1 MRVTAEQIERANL
14 VNLPD
19 FLRSQGFDLKRVG
32 KEYVLTEHDSLHIKD
47 NAFGER
53 GKWFRFSANE
63 GGNNIQFVQKFLGFD
78 FISAVELLSD
88 EKAIPTKAHY
98 HSNQGHYANDL
109 KVELPKEREIK
120 VVDSQSITRIS
131 GYLHG
136 VRGLSAESLAKLITE
151 GRLSQEEKT
160 GNAVFKILDENGL
173 LVGAEKVGTSESMR
187 FKSFEKGSADGYG
200 FEMTKGN
207 PVNTYFFES
216 AIDTVSFADLNPDLD
231 NYRLVSMSG
240 VKPSVVEMTMQ
251 RYGIQSENI
260 YICTDNDKAGNE
272 FAKRLITQYPAM
284 RRITP
289 QGAKDWNDILRGR
302 IERMKLY
309 GNTYW
314 QEATDN
320 RDKTVAIMREDT
332 FRQLQETLD
341 KSGLNYCAYSGGKNA
356 MVAVNSSEVDR
367 FKSVT
372 GLDDTL
378 CRLQKSSREH
388 IPQDRNIIGNTEFRY
403 IPQKTYISEDRET
416 ILKMAEIANK
426 ANIQFSARIYAN
438 GKATM
443 TVSQADMPQMS
454 AIRDEVKAMRKPMIQ
469 AYRQASQK
477 IIGNK
482 PYREIRNRQFM
493 ISQLTPEKYHKI
505 EPKLFERGA
514 EFSGLIRDGKV
525 MFTTEREEAQRFN
538 AILRQTI
545 AENLILENLQSMG
558 LDDTQIQA
566 LASSVEIASR
576 NGMVN
581 VIENYVSKD
590 YDLAQLNTM
599 DNLLIAYLSQ
609 TDTSR
614 FLDNGIQLDLLLSTK
629 QQFDLAIAQR
639 NELASFEEIYTPEN
653 DDTPEIPENS
663 VKIHFG
669 DKDKDWFTESDLLYD
684 FVQQNPD
691 MSFALANAVISYLDE
706 KQHAEREIES
716 LNAGWYKKTDFAVA
730 TMIDGQEFTHTGRF
744 DIGDGKGQGGGTL
757 IDHIELFAKNSL
769 NDRILYGDENS
780 RESLNYVLNSVVP
793 FLKENAELTAEEMII
808 LNRFKDDNP
817 IRTAA
822 DVEIAEPITFKL
834 YQLKEG
840 EEYHGMRFESLD
852 RNRLHSNQLNEE
864 DYTLMYE
871 GDLSQ
876 YSGNT
881 VEEKLE
887 VLFEEF
893 NINKPANFMGHS
905 MSVSDVVIVNDN
917 AYYCDSVGF
926 REYPEFLR
934 QKEVEPPAIADFRA
948 KTEEDF
954 KFYNFKPVEVENIV
968 KDFVQRVF
976 EENGVD
982 AQIHGAAVTGSRS
995 RGLEKVDSSDVD
1007 VVIEIDSALKED
1019 ALFNII
1025 HGEAL
1030 TLEGYTIDINPIK
1043 ADETGTLETYLPTAE
1058 AYLTEKAQHRKLSDL
1073 DTAKQHIADYLD
1085 REFGGS
1091 AEFSDISRLSLAYAV
1106 DEEHNLPIQVY
1117 ADLEQFKLTFE
1128 YDGMVVRDE
1137 QYNSLAEMNENAL
1150 SVLDY
1155 NDLVSLS
1162 DDEISSVIQAKA
1174 VEQLHSD
1181 KGIKATDFMSAM
1193 GVNVVNMD
1201 KPEIS
1206 KETELPFKVGD
1217 EIEFQGKEWQIE
1229 SMNEE
1234 RGRIMLTR
1242 DTGNIVMPVE
1252 SIETFLS
1259 EVVDYVNRH
1268 AGIEDLE
1275 QVDTA
1280 EIRENIGKTENV
1292 QDILDMVDGVTV
1304 AEKEPE
1310 PKSDLK
1316 TYDVFIYDKESG
1328 TDSPMRCQA
1337 KNTEEAMKM
1346 ADEYIERWN
1355 LVEAEITD
1363 IQLVEPKKELAK
1375 EEPTAEVSE
1384 DTPLFDESVIADA
1397 GLGFVPDKGFEALG
1411 NTNQEYQQLSLF
1423 GEPEPISKPASTQTY
1438 TPIEY
1443 GEPVADVN
1451 RFEELYKEI
1460 MRGSGFEGGK
1470 FRIAEFFE
1478 NNNPANKEFAD
1489 FLRDE
1494 YGTGGH
1500 TADGNIFMVD
1510 HDSKG
1515 MQFTV
1520 RSTDDSISNE
1530 TFEFSWT
1537 EVAKLTADLIKHDKY
1552 LTQDEIDRRNQRE
1565 AKSKKSAD
1573 EPKIEK
1579 AVTTETPQK
1588 SEPEQE
1594 KPQNFAITDDK
1605 LGEGGAKTKFHNNM
1619 EAVRTLKQIERE
1631 DRRATPEE
1639 QEILSKYVGWGGIS
1653 QAFDSDNQ
1661 QWDKEFSQLFDELT
1675 PKEYED
1681 ARKSVL
1687 DSFFTSPAIIDGIY
1701 EALEKFGFKGG
1712 NLLEPAMGVGNF
1724 VGKMP
1729 SEMAE
1734 NTHVYGVEI
1743 DSISGR
1749 IAKQLYPDADIQVTG
1764 FEHTNFQNSSFDV
1777 AVGNVPFGDLNF
1789 PDKQYGTTKL
1799 HDFFF
1804 AQTLDKV
1811 KDGGIVAFV
1820 TSKGTLDK
1828 KDESFRKQLAE
1839 KADLIGAIRLPNN
1852 AFKANAGTEVTSDII
1867 FLQKRSAPPE
1877 EFPDWVHLGKTEDG
1891 LRVNSYFAENPEMV
1905 LGTIVEGNKLYGR
1918 NDDTMCVPIEGAD
1931 LRQQIYEAVQRLDT
1945 QISAVKT
1952 NDVFKFSNGQVTMT
1966 AKELRPF
1973 SFFKDDKGDIFLK
1986 GGEDRLGKFD
1996 VSKVMDTKSKD
2007 YGRMTAFID
2016 LRDTVRELLRIQAE
2030 DKLENEIKAVQN
2042 KLSTQYDDFY
2052 KKYGLLHSRK
2062 NRSVLRDDCSYNLL
2076 LTLEKEI
2083 DKDKLIAKSDIFTKR
2098 TVRPSKPIEHV
2109 DTALE
2114 ALAISMAET
2123 AKVDLAYM
2131 SKLTDMS
2138 QELLISELK
2147 GEIFLVPHTEEYQS
2161 ASEYLSGDIRQK
2173 LDIAESVAET
2183 DGRFA
2188 ENVEALKLAMPEPL
2202 KAGDIDVKIGA
2213 TWIPK
2218 ELYQQFIYE
2227 TFETPRENREDVK
2240 KAFWVKPKNITV
2252 DYSEHTNTWHIE
2264 NKRADSSVLSRRD
2277 FGTKNMSA
2285 YEIMEHLLNLKE
2297 PKVYKPE
2304 TYIDQNGDEKE
2315 RRVVDVK
2322 ATKIVQQKAGKI
2334 KQAFKDWIFKDPE
2347 RAVQLVEQY
2356 NRQFN
2361 SIRPREYDGSALRF
2375 PGMNSAITLKEHQ
2388 KNAIAHALFGGNTLF
2403 AHCVGAG
2410 KTFEMIATAMESK
2423 RLGLC
2428 TKPLFAVPNH
2438 LTEQI
2443 GEDFQKLYPGANIL
2457 VATKNDFK
2465 KENRQQLFAKIATG
2479 DFDAVII
2486 GHSQLGMIPLSKER
2500 QVDILQEQIDD
2511 IMAGIEELKKAEG
2524 SKFQVK
2530 QMERTKKSLEA
2541 KLDKLEKSHDDIL
2554 TFEEMGIDKLII
2566 DESHEFKNVP
2576 TQTKLSN
2583 VAGISS
2589 SASQKAL
2596 DLFMKCRYLDEK
2608 TGSKGVIMATGTP
2621 LSNSVTE
2628 LHTMMRFLEYDFLK
2642 DHELNN
2648 FDNWVTV
2655 FGQQKTE
2662 WELAPAGNK
2671 FKERTRIA
2679 NYTGLPELMSMFKQV
2694 ADVRTA
2700 DTLDLATPEMKYHI
2714 ENIEATEFQK
2724 TLVQEL
2730 SDRADDVQSGNI
2742 DPSVDN
2748 MLRIT
2753 SDGRKLGLDP
2763 RLIDPSFEDH
2773 PDTKLNQCVRNV
2785 TQIYHD
2791 TAEEKLTQIIFCDL
2805 GVPKKNSQSSDK
2817 GEITDEK
2824 SASER
2829 ESLEEECDFCV
2840 YDDIRDKLIQNGINP
2855 EEIAYVHDAKTE
2867 QQKADLFDRVNKG
2880 EVRVLLGSTG
2890 KMGTGTN
2897 CQKKLVALHNLD
2909 IPWRPSDLQQRI
2921 GRIERQGNQNS
2932 KAHVYNYVTKGSFDA
2947 YLYQTLEAKQRFIGQ
2962 IMTSKTPARTCE
2974 DVDQQALNYSEIKA
2988 LCTGDERI
2996 KEKMMLDNEVK
3007 ELNLLKSEHT
3017 NTVFDMQQTVA
3028 TAPEKIE
3035 KAETRLENLKSDR
3048 EVLRQLPIDAET
3060 KLPIFKITIDGTEY
3074 TDRKEAA
3081 QALEDVVLGFVKR
3094 SSDTNKEIGEFQG
3107 FKLSVKAVM
3116 LGGEPDISIT
3126 MKGNAEHRCQ
3136 LTSSFSANLKRMEST
3151 LYKIDQT
3158 INDAQ
3163 NSVNKLK
3170 MDLENAQRIVATPF
3184 PQQAELEQKTERLAT
3199 LTEELNQAAIEA
3211 KKNAPEK
3218 QRTCYFERAKLKKEA
3233 FKDRQKTAKPK
3244 ERSQN
3249 KNEIE

>member
-1 MRVTAEQIERANL
+1 MRVTPEQIERANL

-19 FLRSQGFDLKRVG
+19 FLRSQGFSLKQVG
-32 KEYVLTEHDSLHIKD
+32 REYILQEHDSLHIK
-47 NAFGER
+47 NNEAGEV
-53 GKWFRFSANE
+53 GKWFRFSENK
-63 GGNNIQFVQKFLGFD
+63 GGNNIQFVQKFMGLD
-78 FISAVELLSD
+78 FISAVELLSN
-88 EKAIPTKAHY
+88 EKAIPFHSHSISKA
-98 HSNQGHYANDL
+98 
-109 KVELPKEREIK
+109 EPPKNREIILHEST
-120 VVDSQSITRIS
+120 DLPRTMH
-131 GYLHG
+131 YLHD
-136 VRGLSAESLAKLITE
+136 VRGLSIASLEKLTDE

-160 GNAVFKILDENGL
+160 GNAVFKIFDENGL
-173 LVGAEKVGTSESMR
+173 LVCAEKVGTSVSVR
-187 FKSFEKGSADGYG
+187 FKSFDKGAANGYG
-200 FEMTKGN
+200 FEMVIGEPKS
-207 PVNTYFFES
+207 TYFFES
-216 AIDTVSFADLNPDLD
+216 AIDAISFADLHSEQSD
-231 NYRLVSMSG
+231 YRLVSMAG
-240 VKPSVVEMTMQ
+240 VKPSVVTETMK
-251 RYGIQSENI
+251 RYAISPENI
-260 YICTDNDKAGNE
+260 YLCTDNDKAGNE
-272 FAKRLITQYPAM
+272 FAEKLIARYPAM
-284 RRITP
+284 KRVTP
-289 QGAKDWNDILRGR
+289 NGAKDWNDILQGR
-302 IERMKLY
+302 INKMKRY
-309 GNTYW
+309 GNPYW

-320 RDKTVAIMREDT
+320 RDKTVAVMREDT
-332 FRQLQETLD
+332 FQQIQQALD
-341 KSGLNYCAYSGGKNA
+341 KSGLNYCAYSDGSNT
-356 MVAVNSSEVDR
+356 MIAVNSSEIDH
-367 FKSVT
+367 FKNVT
-372 GLDDTL
+372 GLDESL
-378 CRLQKSSREH
+378 CRLQKSGKEH
-388 IPQDRNIIGNTEFRY
+388 IPQDKNIIGNTDYKY
-403 IPQKTYISEDRET
+403 IPQKSYISEDRET
-416 ILKMAEIANK
+416 ILKMAELANK
-426 ANIQFSARIYAN
+426 ANISFSARIYPS
-438 GKATM
+438 GKAVM
-443 TVSQADMPQMS
+443 TVSQADISQVS
-454 AIRDEVKAMRKPMIQ
+454 AIQDTVKDMRKPMIQ
-469 AYRQASQK
+469 NSRQASQE
-477 IIGNK
+477 IIGNRS
-482 PYREIRNRQFM
+482 YREIRNRQFM
-493 ISQLTPEKYHKI
+493 ISPLTPDKYHKM
-505 EPKLFERGA
+505 EPKLYERGA

-525 MFTTEREEAQRFN
+525 MFTTEKENAPNFQ

-545 AENLILENLQSMG
+545 CENQILENLQNMG
-558 LDDTQIQA
+558 LDNQQIQA
-566 LASSVEIASR
+566 LSSSIGIAAR
-576 NGMVN
+576 NNMAN

-590 YDLAQLNTM
+590 YDITQLGTM
-599 DNLLIAYLSQ
+599 NDLLIGYLDQS
-609 TDTSR
+609 DTSR
-614 FLDNGIQLDLLLSTK
+614 FLDNSRQLDLLLSAK
-629 QQFDLAIAQR
+629 QEFDLQIAQR
-639 NELASFEEIYTPEN
+639 EELISAEEIILPES
-653 DDTPEIPENS
+653 P
-663 VKIHFG
+663 
-669 DKDKDWFTESDLLYD
+669 
-684 FVQQNPD
+684 
-691 MSFALANAVISYLDE
+691 VI
-706 KQHAEREIES
+706 
-716 LNAGWYKKTDFAVA
+716 A
-730 TMIDGQEFTHTGRF
+730 TT
-744 DIGDGKGQGGGTL
+744 
-757 IDHIELFAKNSL
+757 
-769 NDRILYGDENS
+769 
-780 RESLNYVLNSVVP
+780 
-793 FLKENAELTAEEMII
+793 
-808 LNRFKDDNP
+808 
-817 IRTAA
+817 
-822 DVEIAEPITFKL
+822 
-834 YQLKEG
+834 
-840 EEYHGMRFESLD
+840 
-852 RNRLHSNQLNEE
+852 E
-864 DYTLMYE
+864 DYL
-871 GDLSQ
+871 
-876 YSGNT
+876 
-881 VEEKLE
+881 
-887 VLFEEF
+887 
-893 NINKPANFMGHS
+893 
-905 MSVSDVVIVNDN
+905 
-917 AYYCDSVGF
+917 
-926 REYPEFLR
+926 
-934 QKEVEPPAIADFRA
+934 AD
-948 KTEEDF
+948 
-954 KFYNFKPVEVENIV
+954 
-968 KDFVQRVF
+968 
-976 EENGVD
+976 
-982 AQIHGAAVTGSRS
+982 
-995 RGLEKVDSSDVD
+995 
-1007 VVIEIDSALKED
+1007 
-1019 ALFNII
+1019 
-1025 HGEAL
+1025 
-1030 TLEGYTIDINPIK
+1030 
-1043 ADETGTLETYLPTAE
+1043 
-1058 AYLTEKAQHRKLSDL
+1058 KAQSTELSDL
-1073 DTAKQHIADYLD
+1073 DIAKQHIADYYD
-1085 REFGGS
+1085 REFGEL
-1091 AEFSDISRLSLAYAV
+1091 AEFSDLSNISLAYTT

-1117 ADLEQFKLTFE
+1117 ADLEQYRLIFE
-1128 YDGMVVRDE
+1128 YDGNVVRDE
-1137 QYNSLAEMNENAL
+1137 QYNSLSEMNENAL
-1150 SVLDY
+1150 SVLDF

-1162 DDEISSVIQAKA
+1162 DDEIASVIPTKT
-1174 VEQLHSD
+1174 SD
-1181 KGIKATDFMSAM
+1181 
-1193 GVNVVNMD
+1193 
-1201 KPEIS
+1201 
-1206 KETELPFKVGD
+1206 LPFKVGD
-1217 EIEFQGKEWQIE
+1217 DIEFQGKEWHID
-1229 SMNEE
+1229 SINED
-1234 RGRIMLTR
+1234 RGRIMLSR
-1242 DTGNIVMPVE
+1242 DTGNVIMPQE
-1252 SIETFLS
+1252 GLETFLS
-1259 EVVDYVNRH
+1259 EVVESANRH
-1268 AGIEDLE
+1268 AGIENLE
-1275 QVDTA
+1275 QSDTEKVHESIVDTD
-1280 EIRENIGKTENV
+1280 T
-1292 QDILDMVDGVTV
+1292 LDTADKSI
-1304 AEKEPE
+1304 ANEKEPE
-1310 PKSDLK
+1310 QNSGLF
-1316 TYDVFIYDKESG
+1316 TFDVYIYDRESG
-1328 TDSPMRCQA
+1328 TNSPMRCQA
-1337 KNTEEAMKM
+1337 KNTAEAKKI
-1346 ADEYIERWN
+1346 ADEYINRWN
-1355 LVEAEITD
+1355 LVDAEITD
-1363 IQLVEPKKELAK
+1363 VQLVAPEKELVK
-1375 EEPTAEVSE
+1375 DEPITEKSSE
-1384 DTPLFDESVIADA
+1384 TEISDDAPLFDENAIADA
-1397 GLGFVPDKGFEALG
+1397 GLGFVADDKEFKPFG
-1411 NTNQEYQQLSLF
+1411 NGKQEYEQLTLF
-1423 GEPEPISKPASTQTY
+1423 GESEPVNPSASAQAI
-1438 TPIEY
+1438 TPVQY

-1451 RFEELYKEI
+1451 RFEELHKEI

-1470 FRIAEFFE
+1470 FRIAEFFQE
-1478 NNNPANKEFAD
+1478 NNPSNQEFAD
-1489 FLRDE
+1489 FLKNE

-1500 TADGNIFMVD
+1500 TADGNIFSVD

-1515 MQFTV
+1515 IQFTL
-1520 RSTDDSISNE
+1520 RSVDNGISKE
-1530 TFEFSWT
+1530 TFDFSWT

-1552 LTQDEIDRRNQRE
+1552 ITQDDIDRRNQRE
-1565 AKSKKSAD
+1565 SKAEKSDIKLENISAPDEKSEQQIKAD
-1573 EPKIEK
+1573 EK
-1579 AVTTETPQK
+1579 T
-1588 SEPEQE
+1588 
-1594 KPQNFAITDDK
+1594 QNFTITDDN
-1605 LGEGGAKTKFHNNM
+1605 LGEGGAKTKFKNNLL
-1619 EAVRTLKQIERE
+1619 AIQTLKQIESE
-1631 DRRATPEE
+1631 DRTATPEE
-1639 QEILSKYVGWGGIS
+1639 QEILSKYVGWGGLA
-1653 QAFDSDNQ
+1653 QAFDSENE
-1661 QWDKEFSQLFDELT
+1661 QWSKEFAQLSNALS

-1701 EALEKFGFKGG
+1701 EALDKFGFNGG
-1712 NLLEPAMGVGNF
+1712 NLLEPSCGVGNF
-1724 VGKMP
+1724 LGKMP

-1734 NTHVYGVEI
+1734 HTNIYGVEI

-1749 IAKQLYPDADIQVTG
+1749 IAKQLYPDADIQITG
-1764 FEHTNFQNSSFDV
+1764 FESTHFQNGSFDA

-1811 KDGGIVAFV
+1811 KEGGIVAFV

-1828 KDESFRKQLAE
+1828 KDESFRIQLAE

-1867 FLQKRSAPPE
+1867 FLQKRSAPSE
-1877 EFPDWVHLGKTEDG
+1877 ELPDWVHLGKTEDG

-1918 NDDTMCVPIEGAD
+1918 NDDTMCIPIEGAD
-1931 LRQQIYEAVQRLDT
+1931 LRQQIHEAVQKLNA
-1945 QISAVKT
+1945 QISQVKT
-1952 NDVFKFSNGQVTMT
+1952 NAVFQFSDKQVTMT
-1966 AKELRPF
+1966 AAELRPF
-1973 SFFKDDKGDIFLK
+1973 SFFKDDKGDIYLK
-1986 GGEDRLGKFD
+1986 GGESKLGNFD

-2007 YGRMTAFID
+2007 YDRMTAFID
-2016 LRDTVRELLRIQAE
+2016 LRDTVRELLKVQA
-2030 DKLENEIKAVQN
+2030 DDRPENEIKAIQQ
-2042 KLSTQYDDFY
+2042 KLSVQYDDFY

-2076 LTLEKEI
+2076 LTLEKDF

-2123 AKVDLAYM
+2123 AKVDLEYM

-2138 QELLISELK
+2138 QELLIAELK
-2147 GEIFLVPHTEEYQS
+2147 GEIFLVPNTEEYQS

-2173 LDIAESVAET
+2173 LDIATAYAES
-2183 DGRFA
+2183 DSRFA
-2188 ENVEALKLAMPEPL
+2188 ENVTALEKAMPEPL

-2218 ELYQQFIYE
+2218 ELYQQFMYE
-2227 TFETPRENREDVK
+2227 LFQTPRENREDVK
-2240 KAFWVKPKNITV
+2240 KAFWIKPKNITV

-2264 NKRADSSVLSRRD
+2264 NKRADASVISTRDYGSR
-2277 FGTKNMSA
+2277 KMNA
-2285 YEIMEHLLNLKE
+2285 YEIMEQLLNLKE

-2304 TYIDQNGDEKE
+2304 TYIDLNGNEKE
-2315 RRVVDVK
+2315 RRVVDIK

-2334 KQAFKDWIFKDPE
+2334 KQAFKDWIFKDTE
-2347 RAVQLVEQY
+2347 RAIPLVEQY

-2500 QVDILQEQIDD
+2500 QVSILQDQIDD

-2524 SKFQVK
+2524 SRFQVK

-2541 KLDKLEKSHDDIL
+2541 RLDKLEKTHDDIL

-2566 DESHEFKNVP
+2566 DEAHEFKNVP
-2576 TQTKLSN
+2576 TQTKLTN

-2608 TGSKGVIMATGTP
+2608 TGSRGVIMATGTP

-2642 DHELNN
+2642 DHGLSN

-2655 FGQQKTE
+2655 FGEQKTE

-2714 ENIEATEFQK
+2714 ENIEATDFQK

-2773 PDTKLNQCVRNV
+2773 PDTKLNQCVKNV

-2817 GEITDEK
+2817 EEITDEK

-2840 YDDIRDKLIQNGINP
+2840 YDDIRDKLIQNGIKP

-2897 CQKKLVALHNLD
+2897 CQKKLIALHNLD

-2932 KAHVYNYVTKGSFDA
+2932 VAHVFNYVTKGSFDA
-2947 YLYQTLEAKQRFIGQ
+2947 YLYQTLEAKQHFIGQ

-3007 ELNLLKSEHT
+3007 ELNLLKAEHT

-3028 TAPEKIE
+3028 VTPAKIE
-3035 KAETRLENLKSDR
+3035 NAETRLENLKADR
-3048 EVLRQLPIDAET
+3048 ETLRQLPIDEET
-3060 KLPIFKITIDGTEY
+3060 KLPIFKITIAGTEY

-3081 QALEDVVLGFVKR
+3081 QALEDTVLDFVKK
-3094 SSDTNKEIGEFQG
+3094 SSDSEKEIGEFQG

-3116 LGGEPDISIT
+3116 FGNEPDISIT
-3126 MKGNAEHRCQ
+3126 MKGNAEHKCA

-3158 INDAQ
+3158 INDTQ
-3163 NSVNKLK
+3163 NSINKLK
-3170 MDLENAQRIVATPF
+3170 MDLENAMRIVDTSF
-3184 PQQAELEQKTERLAT
+3184 PQQAELEEKTERLTA
-3199 LTEELNQAAIEA
+3199 LTEKLNQAAMEA

-3244 ERSQN
+3244 ERNQD

>member
-1 MRVTAEQIERANL
+1 MRVTPEQIERANL

-19 FLRSQGFDLKRVG
+19 FLRSQGFSLKQVG
-32 KEYVLTEHDSLHIKD
+32 REYILQEHDSLHIK
-47 NAFGER
+47 NNEAGEV
-53 GKWFRFSANE
+53 GKWFRFSENK
-63 GGNNIQFVQKFLGFD
+63 GGSNIQFVQEFMGLD
-78 FISAVELLSD
+78 FISAVELLSN
-88 EKAIPTKAHY
+88 EKAIPFHSHIASKA
-98 HSNQGHYANDL
+98 
-109 KVELPKEREIK
+109 EPPKNREITLHESK
-120 VVDSQSITRIS
+120 DLSKTMH
-131 GYLHG
+131 YLHH
-136 VRGLSAESLAKLITE
+136 VRGLSTASLEKLTAE

-160 GNAVFKILDENGL
+160 GNAVFKIFDENGL
-173 LVGAEKVGTSESMR
+173 LVGAEKVGTSNVR
-187 FKSFEKGSADGYG
+187 FKSFDKGAADGYG
-200 FEMTKGN
+200 FEIVSGK
-207 PVNTYFFES
+207 PANTYFFES
-216 AIDTVSFADLNPDLD
+216 AIDAVSFADLYPEHRD
-231 NYRLVSMSG
+231 YRLVSMAG
-240 VKPSVVEMTMQ
+240 VKPSVVTETMK
-251 RYGIQSENI
+251 RYAISPENI
-260 YICTDNDKAGNE
+260 YLCTDNDKAGNE
-272 FAKRLITQYPAM
+272 FAEKLIVQYPAM
-284 RRITP
+284 KRVTP
-289 QGAKDWNDILRGR
+289 NGAKDWNDILQGR
-302 IERMKLY
+302 MNKMKRY
-309 GNTYW
+309 GNPYW

-320 RDKTVAIMREDT
+320 RDKTVAVMREDT
-332 FRQLQETLD
+332 FQQIQQALD
-341 KSGLNYCAYSGGKNA
+341 KSGLNYCAYSDGSNT
-356 MVAVNSSEVDR
+356 MIAVNSSEIDH
-367 FKSVT
+367 FKNVT
-372 GLDDTL
+372 GLDESL
-378 CRLQKSSREH
+378 CRLQKSGKEH
-388 IPQDRNIIGNTEFRY
+388 IPQDKNIIGNTDYKY
-403 IPQKTYISEDRET
+403 IPQKSYISEDRET
-416 ILKMAEIANK
+416 ILKMAELANK
-426 ANIQFSARIYAN
+426 VNISFSARIYPS
-438 GKATM
+438 GKAVM
-443 TVSQADMPQMS
+443 TVSQADISQVS
-454 AIRDEVKAMRKPMIQ
+454 AIQDAVKDMRKPMIQ
-469 AYRQASQK
+469 NSRQASQE
-477 IIGNK
+477 IIGNR

-493 ISQLTPEKYHKI
+493 ISPLTPDKYHKI
-505 EPKLFERGA
+505 EPKLYERGA

-525 MFTTEREEAQRFN
+525 MFTTEKENAPHFQ

-545 AENLILENLQSMG
+545 CENQILENLQNMG
-558 LDDTQIQA
+558 LDNQQIQA
-566 LASSVEIASR
+566 LSSSIEIAAR
-576 NGMVN
+576 NNMAN

-590 YDLAQLNTM
+590 YDITQLGTM
-599 DNLLIAYLSQ
+599 NDLLIGYLDQS
-609 TDTSR
+609 DTSQ
-614 FLDNGIQLDLLLSTK
+614 FLDNSRQLDLLLSAK
-629 QQFDLAIAQR
+629 QEFDLQIAQR
-639 NELASFEEIYTPEN
+639 EELISAEEIILPES
-653 DDTPEIPENS
+653 P
-663 VKIHFG
+663 
-669 DKDKDWFTESDLLYD
+669 
-684 FVQQNPD
+684 
-691 MSFALANAVISYLDE
+691 VI
-706 KQHAEREIES
+706 
-716 LNAGWYKKTDFAVA
+716 A
-730 TMIDGQEFTHTGRF
+730 TT
-744 DIGDGKGQGGGTL
+744 
-757 IDHIELFAKNSL
+757 
-769 NDRILYGDENS
+769 
-780 RESLNYVLNSVVP
+780 
-793 FLKENAELTAEEMII
+793 
-808 LNRFKDDNP
+808 
-817 IRTAA
+817 
-822 DVEIAEPITFKL
+822 
-834 YQLKEG
+834 
-840 EEYHGMRFESLD
+840 
-852 RNRLHSNQLNEE
+852 E
-864 DYTLMYE
+864 DYL
-871 GDLSQ
+871 
-876 YSGNT
+876 
-881 VEEKLE
+881 
-887 VLFEEF
+887 
-893 NINKPANFMGHS
+893 
-905 MSVSDVVIVNDN
+905 
-917 AYYCDSVGF
+917 
-926 REYPEFLR
+926 
-934 QKEVEPPAIADFRA
+934 AD
-948 KTEEDF
+948 
-954 KFYNFKPVEVENIV
+954 
-968 KDFVQRVF
+968 
-976 EENGVD
+976 
-982 AQIHGAAVTGSRS
+982 
-995 RGLEKVDSSDVD
+995 
-1007 VVIEIDSALKED
+1007 
-1019 ALFNII
+1019 
-1025 HGEAL
+1025 
-1030 TLEGYTIDINPIK
+1030 
-1043 ADETGTLETYLPTAE
+1043 
-1058 AYLTEKAQHRKLSDL
+1058 KAQSTELSDL
-1073 DTAKQHIADYLD
+1073 DIAKQHIADYYD
-1085 REFGGS
+1085 REFGEL
-1091 AEFSDISRLSLAYAV
+1091 AEFSDLSNISLAYTT

-1117 ADLEQFKLTFE
+1117 ADLEQYRLIFE
-1128 YDGMVVRDE
+1128 YDGNVVRDE
-1137 QYNSLAEMNENAL
+1137 QYNSLSEMNENAL
-1150 SVLDY
+1150 SVLDF

-1162 DDEISSVIQAKA
+1162 DDEIASVIPTKT
-1174 VEQLHSD
+1174 SD
-1181 KGIKATDFMSAM
+1181 
-1193 GVNVVNMD
+1193 
-1201 KPEIS
+1201 
-1206 KETELPFKVGD
+1206 LPFKVGD
-1217 EIEFQGKEWQIE
+1217 DIEFQGKEWHID
-1229 SMNEE
+1229 SINED
-1234 RGRIMLTR
+1234 RGRIMLSR
-1242 DTGNIVMPVE
+1242 DTGNVIMPQE
-1252 SIETFLS
+1252 GLETFLS
-1259 EVVDYVNRH
+1259 EVVESANRH
-1268 AGIEDLE
+1268 AGIENLE
-1275 QVDTA
+1275 QSDTEKVHKSIVDTD
-1280 EIRENIGKTENV
+1280 T
-1292 QDILDMVDGVTV
+1292 LDTADKSI
-1304 AEKEPE
+1304 ANEKESE
-1310 PKSDLK
+1310 QKSGLL
-1316 TYDVFIYDKESG
+1316 TFDVYIYRESG
-1328 TDSPMRCQA
+1328 TNSPMRCQA
-1337 KNTEEAMKM
+1337 KNTAEAKKI
-1346 ADEYIERWN
+1346 ADEYINRWN
-1355 LVEAEITD
+1355 LVDAEITD
-1363 IQLVEPKKELAK
+1363 VQLVAPEKELVK
-1375 EEPTAEVSE
+1375 DESITEKSAETEIS
-1384 DTPLFDESVIADA
+1384 DDAPLFSENAIADA
-1397 GLGFVPDKGFEALG
+1397 GLGFVADDKEFKPFG
-1411 NTNQEYQQLSLF
+1411 NEKQEYEQLTLF
-1423 GEPEPISKPASTQTY
+1423 GESEPVNSSVSAKTI
-1438 TPIEY
+1438 TPVQY

-1451 RFEELYKEI
+1451 RFEELHKEI

-1470 FRIAEFFE
+1470 FRIAEFFQE
-1478 NNNPANKEFAD
+1478 NNPSNQEFAD
-1489 FLRDE
+1489 FLKNE

-1500 TADGNIFMVD
+1500 TADGNIFSVD

-1515 MQFTV
+1515 IHFTL
-1520 RSTDDSISNE
+1520 RSVDNGISKE
-1530 TFEFSWT
+1530 TFDFSWT
-1537 EVAKLTADLIKHDKY
+1537 EVAKLTADLIQHDKY
-1552 LTQDEIDRRNQRE
+1552 ITQKDIDRRIQRE
-1565 AKSKKSAD
+1565 SKTEKSDIKLENISAPDEKSESKIKAD
-1573 EPKIEK
+1573 EKM
-1579 AVTTETPQK
+1579 
-1588 SEPEQE
+1588 
-1594 KPQNFAITDDK
+1594 QNFTITDDN
-1605 LGEGGAKTKFHNNM
+1605 LGEGGAKTKFKNNLL
-1619 EAVRTLKQIERE
+1619 AIQTLKQIESENRT
-1631 DRRATPEE
+1631 AAPEE
-1639 QEILSKYVGWGGIS
+1639 QEILSKYVGWGGLA
-1653 QAFDSDNQ
+1653 QAFDSENE
-1661 QWDKEFSQLFDELT
+1661 QWSKEFAQLSNALS

-1701 EALEKFGFKGG
+1701 EALDKFGFNGG
-1712 NLLEPAMGVGNF
+1712 NLLEPSCGVGNF
-1724 VGKMP
+1724 LGKMP

-1734 NTHVYGVEI
+1734 HTNIYGVEI

-1749 IAKQLYPDADIQVTG
+1749 IAKQLYPDADIQITG
-1764 FEHTNFQNSSFDV
+1764 FENTNFQNGSFDV

-1811 KDGGIVAFV
+1811 KEGGIVAFV

-1828 KDESFRKQLAE
+1828 KDESFRMQLAE
-1839 KADLIGAIRLPNN
+1839 KADLIGAVRLPNN
-1852 AFKANAGTEVTSDII
+1852 AFKANAGTEVTSDIL
-1867 FLQKRSAPPE
+1867 FLQKRSASPE
-1877 EFPDWVHLGKTEDG
+1877 ELPDWVHLGKTEDG

-1918 NDDTMCVPIEGAD
+1918 NDDTMCIPIEGAD
-1931 LRQQIYEAVQRLDT
+1931 LRQQIHEAVQKLNA
-1945 QISAVKT
+1945 QISQVKT
-1952 NDVFKFSNGQVTMT
+1952 NAVFQFSDKQVTMT
-1966 AKELRPF
+1966 AAELRPF
-1973 SFFKDDKGDIFLK
+1973 SFFKYDKDDIYLK
-1986 GGEDRLGKFD
+1986 GGESKLGNFD

-2007 YGRMTAFID
+2007 YDRMTAFID
-2016 LRDTVRELLRIQAE
+2016 LRDTVRELLKVQA
-2030 DKLENEIKAVQN
+2030 DDRPENEIKAIQQ
-2042 KLSTQYDDFY
+2042 KLSVQYDDFY

-2076 LTLEKEI
+2076 LTLEKDF

-2123 AKVDLAYM
+2123 AKVDLEYM

-2138 QELLISELK
+2138 QELLIAELK
-2147 GEIFLVPHTEEYQS
+2147 GEIFLVPNTEEYQS

-2173 LDIAESVAET
+2173 LDIATAYAES
-2183 DGRFA
+2183 DSRFA
-2188 ENVEALKLAMPEPL
+2188 ENVTALEKAMPEPL

-2218 ELYQQFIYE
+2218 ELYQQFMYE
-2227 TFETPRENREDVK
+2227 LFQTPRENREDVK

-2264 NKRADSSVLSRRD
+2264 NKRADASVISTRDYGSR
-2277 FGTKNMSA
+2277 KMNA
-2285 YEIMEHLLNLKE
+2285 YEIMEQLLNLKE

-2304 TYIDQNGDEKE
+2304 TYIDLNGNEKE
-2315 RRVVDVK
+2315 RRVVDIK

-2334 KQAFKDWIFKDPE
+2334 KQAFKDWIFKDTE
-2347 RAVQLVEQY
+2347 RAIPLVEQY

-2500 QVDILQEQIDD
+2500 QVSILQDQIND

-2524 SKFQVK
+2524 SRFQVK

-2541 KLDKLEKSHDDIL
+2541 KLDKLEKTHDDIL

-2566 DESHEFKNVP
+2566 DEAHEFKNVP
-2576 TQTKLSN
+2576 TQTKLTN

-2608 TGSKGVIMATGTP
+2608 TGSRGVIMATGTP

-2642 DHELNN
+2642 DHGLSN

-2655 FGQQKTE
+2655 FGEQKTE

-2730 SDRADDVQSGNI
+2730 SDRADDVQSGNV

-2763 RLIDPSFEDH
+2763 RLIDPSFEDS

-2805 GVPKKNSQSSDK
+2805 GVPKKNSQSTDK
-2817 GEITDEK
+2817 GESTDER

-2840 YDDIRDKLIQNGINP
+2840 YDDIRDKLIQNGIKP

-2897 CQKKLVALHNLD
+2897 CQKKLIALHNLD

-2932 KAHVYNYVTKGSFDA
+2932 VAHVFNYVTKGSFDA

-3007 ELNLLKSEHT
+3007 ELNLLKAEHT

-3028 TAPEKIE
+3028 STPAKIE
-3035 KAETRLENLKSDR
+3035 KAEERLENLKADR
-3048 EVLRQLPIDAET
+3048 ETLRQLPIDEET
-3060 KLPIFKITIDGTEY
+3060 KLPVFKITIDGTEY

-3081 QALEDVVLGFVKR
+3081 QALEDAVLDFVKK
-3094 SSDTNKEIGEFQG
+3094 SSDSEKEIGEFQG

-3116 LGGEPDISIT
+3116 FGNEPDISVT
-3126 MKGNAEHRCQ
+3126 MKGNAEHKCA
-3136 LTSSFSANLKRMEST
+3136 LTSSFSANLRRMEST

-3158 INDAQ
+3158 INDTQ
-3163 NSVNKLK
+3163 NSINKLK
-3170 MDLENAQRIVATPF
+3170 MDLENAMRIVNTPF
-3184 PQQAELEQKTERLAT
+3184 PQQAELEEKTERLTA

-3233 FKDRQKTAKPK
+3233 FKDRQKTTKPK
-3244 ERSQN
+3244 ERSQD

>member
-1 MRVTAEQIERANL
+1 MRVSPEQIERANL

-19 FLRSQGFDLKRVG
+19 FLRSQGFSLKQVG
-32 KEYVLTEHDSLHIKD
+32 KEYILQEHDSLHIK
-47 NAFGER
+47 NNEAGEV
-53 GKWFRFSANE
+53 GKWFRFSENR
-63 GGNNIQFVQKFLGFD
+63 GGSNIQFVQEFMGLD
-78 FISAVELLSD
+78 FVSAVELLSN
-88 EKAIPTKAHY
+88 EKAIPFHSHSISKAEPPKNHEITL
-98 HSNQGHYANDL
+98 HESTDL
-109 KVELPKEREIK
+109 SR
-120 VVDSQSITRIS
+120 TMH
-131 GYLHG
+131 YLHH
-136 VRGLSAESLAKLITE
+136 VRGLSIASLEKLTDE

-160 GNAVFKILDENGL
+160 GNAVFKIFDENGL
-173 LVGAEKVGTSESMR
+173 LVCAEKVGTSVSVR
-187 FKSFEKGSADGYG
+187 FKSFDKGAANGYG
-200 FEMTKGN
+200 FEMVIGEPKS
-207 PVNTYFFES
+207 TYFFES
-216 AIDTVSFADLNPDLD
+216 AIDAISFADLHSEQSD
-231 NYRLVSMSG
+231 YRLVSMAG
-240 VKPSVVEMTMQ
+240 VKPSVVTETMK
-251 RYGIQSENI
+251 RYAISPENI
-260 YICTDNDKAGNE
+260 YLCTDNDKAGNE
-272 FAKRLITQYPAM
+272 FAEKLIARYPAM
-284 RRITP
+284 KRVTP
-289 QGAKDWNDILRGR
+289 NGAKDWNDILQGR
-302 IERMKLY
+302 INKMKRY
-309 GNTYW
+309 GNPYW

-320 RDKTVAIMREDT
+320 RDKTVAVMREDT
-332 FRQLQETLD
+332 FQQIQQALD
-341 KSGLNYCAYSGGKNA
+341 KSGLNYCAYSDGSNT
-356 MVAVNSSEVDR
+356 MIAVNSSEIGH
-367 FKSVT
+367 FKNVT
-372 GLDDTL
+372 GLDESL
-378 CRLQKSSREH
+378 CRLQKSGKEH
-388 IPQDRNIIGNTEFRY
+388 IPQDKNIIGNTDYKY
-403 IPQKTYISEDRET
+403 IPQKSYINEDRET
-416 ILKMAEIANK
+416 ILKMAELANK
-426 ANIQFSARIYAN
+426 ANISFSARIYPS
-438 GKATM
+438 GKGVM
-443 TVSQADMPQMS
+443 TVSQADISQIS
-454 AIRDEVKAMRKPMIQ
+454 TIQDAVKAMRKPMIQ
-469 AYRQASQK
+469 NSRQASQE
-477 IIGNK
+477 IIGNR

-493 ISQLTPEKYHKI
+493 ISPLTPDKYHKI
-505 EPKLFERGA
+505 EPKLYERGA

-525 MFTTEREEAQRFN
+525 MFTTEKENAPHFQ

-545 AENLILENLQSMG
+545 CENQILENLQNMG
-558 LDDTQIQA
+558 LDNQQIQA
-566 LASSVEIASR
+566 LSSSIGIAAR
-576 NGMVN
+576 NNMAN

-590 YDLAQLNTM
+590 YDITQLGTM
-599 DNLLIAYLSQ
+599 NDLLIGYLDQS
-609 TDTSR
+609 DTSR
-614 FLDNGIQLDLLLSTK
+614 FLDNSRQLDLLLSAK
-629 QQFDLAIAQR
+629 QEFDLQIAQR
-639 NELASFEEIYTPEN
+639 EELISAEEIILPES
-653 DDTPEIPENS
+653 P
-663 VKIHFG
+663 
-669 DKDKDWFTESDLLYD
+669 
-684 FVQQNPD
+684 
-691 MSFALANAVISYLDE
+691 VI
-706 KQHAEREIES
+706 
-716 LNAGWYKKTDFAVA
+716 A
-730 TMIDGQEFTHTGRF
+730 TT
-744 DIGDGKGQGGGTL
+744 
-757 IDHIELFAKNSL
+757 
-769 NDRILYGDENS
+769 
-780 RESLNYVLNSVVP
+780 
-793 FLKENAELTAEEMII
+793 
-808 LNRFKDDNP
+808 
-817 IRTAA
+817 
-822 DVEIAEPITFKL
+822 
-834 YQLKEG
+834 
-840 EEYHGMRFESLD
+840 
-852 RNRLHSNQLNEE
+852 E
-864 DYTLMYE
+864 DYL
-871 GDLSQ
+871 
-876 YSGNT
+876 
-881 VEEKLE
+881 
-887 VLFEEF
+887 
-893 NINKPANFMGHS
+893 
-905 MSVSDVVIVNDN
+905 
-917 AYYCDSVGF
+917 
-926 REYPEFLR
+926 
-934 QKEVEPPAIADFRA
+934 AD
-948 KTEEDF
+948 
-954 KFYNFKPVEVENIV
+954 
-968 KDFVQRVF
+968 
-976 EENGVD
+976 
-982 AQIHGAAVTGSRS
+982 
-995 RGLEKVDSSDVD
+995 
-1007 VVIEIDSALKED
+1007 
-1019 ALFNII
+1019 
-1025 HGEAL
+1025 
-1030 TLEGYTIDINPIK
+1030 
-1043 ADETGTLETYLPTAE
+1043 
-1058 AYLTEKAQHRKLSDL
+1058 KAQSTELSDL
-1073 DTAKQHIADYLD
+1073 DIAKQHIADYYD
-1085 REFGGS
+1085 REFGEL
-1091 AEFSDISRLSLAYAV
+1091 AEFSDLSNISLAYTT

-1117 ADLEQFKLTFE
+1117 ADLEQYRLIFE
-1128 YDGMVVRDE
+1128 YDGNVVRDE
-1137 QYNSLAEMNENAL
+1137 QYNSLSEMNENAL
-1150 SVLDY
+1150 SVLDF

-1162 DDEISSVIQAKA
+1162 DDEIASVIPTKT
-1174 VEQLHSD
+1174 SD
-1181 KGIKATDFMSAM
+1181 
-1193 GVNVVNMD
+1193 
-1201 KPEIS
+1201 
-1206 KETELPFKVGD
+1206 LPFKVGD
-1217 EIEFQGKEWQIE
+1217 DIEFQGKEWHID
-1229 SMNEE
+1229 SINED
-1234 RGRIMLTR
+1234 RGRIMLSR
-1242 DTGNIVMPVE
+1242 DTGNVIMPQE
-1252 SIETFLS
+1252 GLETFLS
-1259 EVVDYVNRH
+1259 EVVESANRH
-1268 AGIEDLE
+1268 AGIENLE
-1275 QVDTA
+1275 QSDTEKVHKSIVDTD
-1280 EIRENIGKTENV
+1280 T
-1292 QDILDMVDGVTV
+1292 LDTADKSI
-1304 AEKEPE
+1304 ANEKESE
-1310 PKSDLK
+1310 QKSGLL
-1316 TYDVFIYDKESG
+1316 TFDVYIYDRESG
-1328 TDSPMRCQA
+1328 TNSPMRCQA
-1337 KNTEEAMKM
+1337 KNTAEAKKI
-1346 ADEYIERWN
+1346 ADEYINRWN
-1355 LVEAEITD
+1355 LVDAEITD
-1363 IQLVEPKKELAK
+1363 VQLVAPEKELVK
-1375 EEPTAEVSE
+1375 DESITEKSAETEIS
-1384 DTPLFDESVIADA
+1384 DDAPLFSENAIADA
-1397 GLGFVPDKGFEALG
+1397 GLGFVADDKEFKPFG
-1411 NTNQEYQQLSLF
+1411 NEKQEYEQLTLF
-1423 GEPEPISKPASTQTY
+1423 GESEPVNSSVSAKTI
-1438 TPIEY
+1438 TPVQY

-1451 RFEELYKEI
+1451 RFEELHKEI

-1470 FRIAEFFE
+1470 FRIAEFFQE
-1478 NNNPANKEFAD
+1478 NNPSNQEFAD
-1489 FLRDE
+1489 FLKNE

-1500 TADGNIFMVD
+1500 TADGNIFSVD

-1515 MQFTV
+1515 IQFTL
-1520 RSTDDSISNE
+1520 RSVDNGISKE
-1530 TFEFSWT
+1530 TFDFSWT
-1537 EVAKLTADLIKHDKY
+1537 EVAKLTADLIQHDKY
-1552 LTQDEIDRRNQRE
+1552 ITQDDIDRRIQRE
-1565 AKSKKSAD
+1565 SKTEKSDIKLENISAPDEKSESKIKAD
-1573 EPKIEK
+1573 EK
-1579 AVTTETPQK
+1579 T
-1588 SEPEQE
+1588 
-1594 KPQNFAITDDK
+1594 QNFTITDDN
-1605 LGEGGAKTKFHNNM
+1605 LGEGGAKTKFKNNLL
-1619 EAVRTLKQIERE
+1619 AIQTLKQIESENRT
-1631 DRRATPEE
+1631 ATPEE
-1639 QEILSKYVGWGGIS
+1639 QEFLSKYVGWGGLA
-1653 QAFDSDNQ
+1653 QAFDSENE
-1661 QWDKEFSQLFDELT
+1661 QWSEEFAQLSDALT

-1701 EALEKFGFKGG
+1701 EALDKFGFNGG
-1712 NLLEPAMGVGNF
+1712 NLLEPSCGVGNF
-1724 VGKMP
+1724 LGKIP

-1734 NTHVYGVEI
+1734 HTNIYGVEI
-1743 DSISGR
+1743 DSNSGR
-1749 IAKQLYPDADIQVTG
+1749 IAKQLYPDADIQITG
-1764 FEHTNFQNSSFDV
+1764 FESTHFQNGSFDA

-1811 KDGGIVAFV
+1811 KEGGIVAFV

-1828 KDESFRKQLAE
+1828 KDESFRIQLAE

-1877 EFPDWVHLGKTEDG
+1877 ELPDWVHLGKTEDG

-1918 NDDTMCVPIEGAD
+1918 NDDTMCIPIEGAD
-1931 LRQQIYEAVQRLDT
+1931 LRQQIHEAVQKLNAR
-1945 QISAVKT
+1945 ISQVKT
-1952 NDVFKFSNGQVTMT
+1952 NAVFQFSDKQVTMT
-1966 AKELRPF
+1966 AAELRPF
-1973 SFFKDDKGDIFLK
+1973 SFFKDDKGDIYLK
-1986 GGEDRLGKFD
+1986 GGESKLGNFD

-2007 YGRMTAFID
+2007 YDRMTAFID
-2016 LRDTVRELLRIQAE
+2016 LRDTVRELLKVQA
-2030 DKLENEIKAVQN
+2030 DDRPENEIKAVQQ
-2042 KLSTQYDDFY
+2042 KLSVQYDDFY

-2076 LTLEKEI
+2076 LTLEKDI

-2114 ALAISMAET
+2114 ALTISMAET
-2123 AKVDLAYM
+2123 AKVDLTYM

-2138 QELLISELK
+2138 EEMLISELK
-2147 GEIFLVPHTEEYQS
+2147 SEIFLDPDTNTYQS

-2173 LDIAESVAET
+2173 LDIAAAYAES
-2183 DGRFA
+2183 DSRFA
-2188 ENVEALKLAMPEPL
+2188 ENVTTLEKAMPEPL

-2218 ELYQQFIYE
+2218 ELYQQFMYE
-2227 TFETPRENREDVK
+2227 LFQTPRENREDVK

-2285 YEIMEHLLNLKE
+2285 YEIMEQLLNLKE
-2297 PKVYKPE
+2297 PKVYKSE
-2304 TYIDQNGDEKE
+2304 TYLDLNGNEKE
-2315 RRVVDVK
+2315 RRVVDIK
-2322 ATKIVQQKAGKI
+2322 ATKIVQQKAAKI
-2334 KQAFKDWIFKDPE
+2334 KQAFKDWIFRDPE
-2347 RAVQLVEQY
+2347 RAIPLVEQY

-2410 KTFEMIATAMESK
+2410 KTFEMIAAAMESK

-2500 QVDILQEQIDD
+2500 QVSILQDQIND

-2524 SKFQVK
+2524 SRFQVK

-2541 KLDKLEKSHDDIL
+2541 KLDKLEKTHDDIL

-2566 DESHEFKNVP
+2566 DEAHEFKNVP
-2576 TQTKLSN
+2576 TQTKLTN

-2608 TGSKGVIMATGTP
+2608 TGSRGVIMATGTP

-2642 DHELNN
+2642 DHGLSN

-2655 FGQQKTE
+2655 FGEQKTE

-2773 PDTKLNQCVRNV
+2773 PDTKLNQCVKNV

-2840 YDDIRDKLIQNGINP
+2840 YDDIRDKLIQNGIKP

-2897 CQKKLVALHNLD
+2897 CQKKLIALHNLD

-2932 KAHVYNYVTKGSFDA
+2932 VAHVFNYVTKGSFDA

-3007 ELNLLKSEHT
+3007 ELNLLKAEHT

-3028 TAPEKIE
+3028 VTPAKIE
-3035 KAETRLENLKSDR
+3035 NAETRLENLKADR
-3048 EVLRQLPIDAET
+3048 ETLRQLPIDEET
-3060 KLPIFKITIDGTEY
+3060 KLPIFKITIAGTEY

-3081 QALEDVVLGFVKR
+3081 QALEDTVLDFVKK
-3094 SSDTNKEIGEFQG
+3094 SSDSEKEIGEFQG

-3116 LGGEPDISIT
+3116 FGNEPDISIT
-3126 MKGNAEHRCQ
+3126 MKGNAEHKCA

-3158 INDAQ
+3158 INDTQ
-3163 NSVNKLK
+3163 NSINKLK
-3170 MDLENAQRIVATPF
+3170 MDLENAMRIVDTSF
-3184 PQQAELEQKTERLAT
+3184 PQQAELEEKTERLTA
-3199 LTEELNQAAIEA
+3199 LTEKLNQAAMEA

-3244 ERSQN
+3244 ERNQD

>member
-1 MRVTAEQIERANL
+1 MRVSPEQIERANL

-19 FLRSQGFDLKRVG
+19 FLRSQGFSLKQVG
-32 KEYVLTEHDSLHIKD
+32 KEYILQEHDSLHIK
-47 NAFGER
+47 NNEAGEV
-53 GKWFRFSANE
+53 GKWFRFSENR
-63 GGNNIQFVQKFLGFD
+63 GGSNIQFVQEFMGLD
-78 FISAVELLSD
+78 FVSAVELLSN
-88 EKAIPTKAHY
+88 EKAIPFHSHSISKAEPPKNHEITL
-98 HSNQGHYANDL
+98 HESTDL
-109 KVELPKEREIK
+109 SR
-120 VVDSQSITRIS
+120 TMH
-131 GYLHG
+131 YLHH
-136 VRGLSAESLAKLITE
+136 VRGLSIASLEKLTDE

-160 GNAVFKILDENGL
+160 GNAVFKIFDENGL
-173 LVGAEKVGTSESMR
+173 LVCAEKVGTSVSVR
-187 FKSFEKGSADGYG
+187 FKSFDKGAANGYG
-200 FEMTKGN
+200 FEMVIGEPKS
-207 PVNTYFFES
+207 TYFFES
-216 AIDTVSFADLNPDLD
+216 AIDAISFADLHSEQSD
-231 NYRLVSMSG
+231 YRLVSMAG
-240 VKPSVVEMTMQ
+240 VKPSVVTETMK
-251 RYGIQSENI
+251 RYAISPENI
-260 YICTDNDKAGNE
+260 YLCTDNDKAGNE
-272 FAKRLITQYPAM
+272 FAEKLIARYPAM
-284 RRITP
+284 KRVTP
-289 QGAKDWNDILRGR
+289 NGAKDWNDILQGR
-302 IERMKLY
+302 INKMKRY
-309 GNTYW
+309 GNPYW

-320 RDKTVAIMREDT
+320 RDKTVAVMREDT
-332 FRQLQETLD
+332 FQQIQQALD
-341 KSGLNYCAYSGGKNA
+341 KSGLNYCAYSDGSNT
-356 MVAVNSSEVDR
+356 MIAVNSSEIGH
-367 FKSVT
+367 FKNVT
-372 GLDDTL
+372 GLDESL
-378 CRLQKSSREH
+378 CRLQKSGKEH
-388 IPQDRNIIGNTEFRY
+388 IPQDKNIIGNTDYKY
-403 IPQKTYISEDRET
+403 IPQKSYINEDRET
-416 ILKMAEIANK
+416 ILKMAELANK
-426 ANIQFSARIYAN
+426 ANISFSARIYPS
-438 GKATM
+438 GKGVM
-443 TVSQADMPQMS
+443 TVSQADISQIS
-454 AIRDEVKAMRKPMIQ
+454 TIQDAVKAMRKPMIQ
-469 AYRQASQK
+469 NSRQASQE
-477 IIGNK
+477 IIGNR

-493 ISQLTPEKYHKI
+493 ISPLTPDKYHKI
-505 EPKLFERGA
+505 EPKLYERGA

-525 MFTTEREEAQRFN
+525 MFTTEKENAPHFQ

-545 AENLILENLQSMG
+545 CENQILENLQNMG
-558 LDDTQIQA
+558 LDNQQIQA
-566 LASSVEIASR
+566 LSSSIGIAAR
-576 NGMVN
+576 NNMAN

-590 YDLAQLNTM
+590 YDITQLGTM
-599 DNLLIAYLSQ
+599 NDLLIGYLDQS
-609 TDTSR
+609 DTSR
-614 FLDNGIQLDLLLSTK
+614 FLDNSRQLDLLLSAK
-629 QQFDLAIAQR
+629 QEFDLQIAQR
-639 NELASFEEIYTPEN
+639 EELISAEEIILPES
-653 DDTPEIPENS
+653 P
-663 VKIHFG
+663 
-669 DKDKDWFTESDLLYD
+669 
-684 FVQQNPD
+684 
-691 MSFALANAVISYLDE
+691 VI
-706 KQHAEREIES
+706 
-716 LNAGWYKKTDFAVA
+716 A
-730 TMIDGQEFTHTGRF
+730 TT
-744 DIGDGKGQGGGTL
+744 
-757 IDHIELFAKNSL
+757 
-769 NDRILYGDENS
+769 
-780 RESLNYVLNSVVP
+780 
-793 FLKENAELTAEEMII
+793 
-808 LNRFKDDNP
+808 
-817 IRTAA
+817 
-822 DVEIAEPITFKL
+822 
-834 YQLKEG
+834 
-840 EEYHGMRFESLD
+840 
-852 RNRLHSNQLNEE
+852 E
-864 DYTLMYE
+864 DYL
-871 GDLSQ
+871 
-876 YSGNT
+876 
-881 VEEKLE
+881 
-887 VLFEEF
+887 
-893 NINKPANFMGHS
+893 
-905 MSVSDVVIVNDN
+905 
-917 AYYCDSVGF
+917 
-926 REYPEFLR
+926 
-934 QKEVEPPAIADFRA
+934 AD
-948 KTEEDF
+948 
-954 KFYNFKPVEVENIV
+954 
-968 KDFVQRVF
+968 
-976 EENGVD
+976 
-982 AQIHGAAVTGSRS
+982 
-995 RGLEKVDSSDVD
+995 
-1007 VVIEIDSALKED
+1007 
-1019 ALFNII
+1019 
-1025 HGEAL
+1025 
-1030 TLEGYTIDINPIK
+1030 
-1043 ADETGTLETYLPTAE
+1043 
-1058 AYLTEKAQHRKLSDL
+1058 KAQSTELSDL
-1073 DTAKQHIADYLD
+1073 DIAKQHIADYYD
-1085 REFGGS
+1085 REFGEL
-1091 AEFSDISRLSLAYAV
+1091 AEFSDLSNISLAYTT

-1117 ADLEQFKLTFE
+1117 ADLEQYRLIFE
-1128 YDGMVVRDE
+1128 YDGNVVRDE
-1137 QYNSLAEMNENAL
+1137 QYNSLSEMNENAL
-1150 SVLDY
+1150 SVLDF

-1162 DDEISSVIQAKA
+1162 DDEIASVIPTKT
-1174 VEQLHSD
+1174 SD
-1181 KGIKATDFMSAM
+1181 
-1193 GVNVVNMD
+1193 
-1201 KPEIS
+1201 
-1206 KETELPFKVGD
+1206 LPFKVGD
-1217 EIEFQGKEWQIE
+1217 DIEFQGKEWHID
-1229 SMNEE
+1229 SINED
-1234 RGRIMLTR
+1234 RGRIMLSR
-1242 DTGNIVMPVE
+1242 DTGNVIMPQE
-1252 SIETFLS
+1252 GLETFLS
-1259 EVVDYVNRH
+1259 EVVESANRH
-1268 AGIEDLE
+1268 AGIENLE
-1275 QVDTA
+1275 QSDTEKVHKSIVDTD
-1280 EIRENIGKTENV
+1280 T
-1292 QDILDMVDGVTV
+1292 LDTADKSI
-1304 AEKEPE
+1304 ANEKESE
-1310 PKSDLK
+1310 QKSGLL
-1316 TYDVFIYDKESG
+1316 TFDVYIYDRESG
-1328 TDSPMRCQA
+1328 TNSPMRCQA
-1337 KNTEEAMKM
+1337 KNTAEAKKI
-1346 ADEYIERWN
+1346 ADEYINRWN
-1355 LVEAEITD
+1355 LVDAEITD
-1363 IQLVEPKKELAK
+1363 VQLVAPEKELVK
-1375 EEPTAEVSE
+1375 DESITEKSAETEIS
-1384 DTPLFDESVIADA
+1384 DDAPLFSENAIADA
-1397 GLGFVPDKGFEALG
+1397 GLGFVADDKEFKPFG
-1411 NTNQEYQQLSLF
+1411 NEKQEYEQLTLF
-1423 GEPEPISKPASTQTY
+1423 GESEPVNSSVSAKTI
-1438 TPIEY
+1438 TPVQY

-1451 RFEELYKEI
+1451 RFEELHKEI

-1470 FRIAEFFE
+1470 FRIAEFFQE
-1478 NNNPANKEFAD
+1478 NNPSNQEFAD
-1489 FLRDE
+1489 FLKNE

-1500 TADGNIFMVD
+1500 TADGNIFSVD

-1515 MQFTV
+1515 IQFTL
-1520 RSTDDSISNE
+1520 RSVDNGISKE
-1530 TFEFSWT
+1530 TFDFSWT
-1537 EVAKLTADLIKHDKY
+1537 EVAKLTADLIQHDKY
-1552 LTQDEIDRRNQRE
+1552 ITQDDIDRRIQRE
-1565 AKSKKSAD
+1565 SKTEKSDIKLENISAPDEKSESKIKAD
-1573 EPKIEK
+1573 EK
-1579 AVTTETPQK
+1579 T
-1588 SEPEQE
+1588 
-1594 KPQNFAITDDK
+1594 QNFTITDDN
-1605 LGEGGAKTKFHNNM
+1605 LGEGGAKTKFKNNLL
-1619 EAVRTLKQIERE
+1619 AIQTLKQIESENRT
-1631 DRRATPEE
+1631 ATPEE
-1639 QEILSKYVGWGGIS
+1639 QEFLSKYVGWGGLA
-1653 QAFDSDNQ
+1653 QAFDSENE
-1661 QWDKEFSQLFDELT
+1661 QWSEEFAQLSDALT

-1701 EALEKFGFKGG
+1701 EALDKFGFNGG
-1712 NLLEPAMGVGNF
+1712 NLLEPSCGVGNF
-1724 VGKMP
+1724 LGKIP

-1734 NTHVYGVEI
+1734 HTNIYGVEI
-1743 DSISGR
+1743 DSNSGR
-1749 IAKQLYPDADIQVTG
+1749 IAKQLYPDADIQITG
-1764 FEHTNFQNSSFDV
+1764 FESTHFQNGSFDA

-1811 KDGGIVAFV
+1811 KEGGIVAFV

-1828 KDESFRKQLAE
+1828 KDESFRIQLAE

-1877 EFPDWVHLGKTEDG
+1877 ELPDWVHLGKTEDG

-1918 NDDTMCVPIEGAD
+1918 NDDTMCIPIEGAD
-1931 LRQQIYEAVQRLDT
+1931 LRQQIHEAVQKLNAR
-1945 QISAVKT
+1945 ISQVKT
-1952 NDVFKFSNGQVTMT
+1952 NAVFQFSDKQVTMT
-1966 AKELRPF
+1966 AAELRPF
-1973 SFFKDDKGDIFLK
+1973 SFFKDDKGDIYLK
-1986 GGEDRLGKFD
+1986 GGESKLGNFD

-2007 YGRMTAFID
+2007 YDRMTAFID
-2016 LRDTVRELLRIQAE
+2016 LRDTVRELLKVQA
-2030 DKLENEIKAVQN
+2030 DDRPENEIKAVQQ
-2042 KLSTQYDDFY
+2042 KLSVQYDDFY

-2076 LTLEKEI
+2076 LTLEKDI

-2114 ALAISMAET
+2114 ALTISMAET
-2123 AKVDLAYM
+2123 AKVDLTYM

-2138 QELLISELK
+2138 EEMLISELK
-2147 GEIFLVPHTEEYQS
+2147 SEIFLDPDTNTYQS

-2173 LDIAESVAET
+2173 LDIAAAYAES
-2183 DGRFA
+2183 DSRFA
-2188 ENVEALKLAMPEPL
+2188 ENVTTLEKAMPEPL

-2218 ELYQQFIYE
+2218 ELYQQFMYE
-2227 TFETPRENREDVK
+2227 LFQTPRENREDVK

-2285 YEIMEHLLNLKE
+2285 YEIMEQLLNLKE
-2297 PKVYKPE
+2297 PKVYKSE
-2304 TYIDQNGDEKE
+2304 TYLDLNGNEKE
-2315 RRVVDVK
+2315 RRVVDIK
-2322 ATKIVQQKAGKI
+2322 ATKIVQQKAAKI
-2334 KQAFKDWIFKDPE
+2334 KQAFKDWIFRDPE
-2347 RAVQLVEQY
+2347 RAIPLVEQY

-2410 KTFEMIATAMESK
+2410 KTFEMIAAAMESK

-2500 QVDILQEQIDD
+2500 QVSILQDQIND

-2524 SKFQVK
+2524 SRFQVK

-2541 KLDKLEKSHDDIL
+2541 KLDKLEKTHDDIL

-2566 DESHEFKNVP
+2566 DEAHEFKNVP
-2576 TQTKLSN
+2576 TQTKLTN

-2608 TGSKGVIMATGTP
+2608 TGSRGVIMATGTP

-2642 DHELNN
+2642 DHGLSN

-2655 FGQQKTE
+2655 FGEQKTE

-2773 PDTKLNQCVRNV
+2773 PDTKLNQCVKNV

-2840 YDDIRDKLIQNGINP
+2840 YDDIRDKLIQNGIKP

-2897 CQKKLVALHNLD
+2897 CQKKLIALHNLD

-2932 KAHVYNYVTKGSFDA
+2932 VAHVFNYVTKGSFDA

-3007 ELNLLKSEHT
+3007 ELNLLKAEHT

-3028 TAPEKIE
+3028 VTPAKIE
-3035 KAETRLENLKSDR
+3035 NAETRLENLKADR
-3048 EVLRQLPIDAET
+3048 ETLRQLPIDEET
-3060 KLPIFKITIDGTEY
+3060 KLPIFKITIASTEY

-3081 QALEDVVLGFVKR
+3081 QALEDTVLDFVKK
-3094 SSDTNKEIGEFQG
+3094 SSDSEKEIGEFQG

-3116 LGGEPDISIT
+3116 FGNEPDISIT
-3126 MKGNAEHRCQ
+3126 MKGNAEHKCA

-3158 INDAQ
+3158 INDTQ
-3163 NSVNKLK
+3163 NSINKLK
-3170 MDLENAQRIVATPF
+3170 MDLENAMRIVDTSF
-3184 PQQAELEQKTERLAT
+3184 PQQAELEEKTERLTA
-3199 LTEELNQAAIEA
+3199 LTEKLNQAAMEA

-3244 ERSQN
+3244 ERNQD

>member
-1 MRVTAEQIERANL
+1 MRVTPEQIERANL

-19 FLRSQGFDLKRVG
+19 FLRSQGFSLKQVG
-32 KEYVLTEHDSLHIKD
+32 REYILQEHDSLHIK
-47 NAFGER
+47 NNEAGEV
-53 GKWFRFSANE
+53 GKWFRFSENK
-63 GGNNIQFVQKFLGFD
+63 GGNNIQFVQEFMGLD
-78 FISAVELLSD
+78 FISAVELLSN
-88 EKAIPTKAHY
+88 ERAIPFHSHSISKA
-98 HSNQGHYANDL
+98 
-109 KVELPKEREIK
+109 EPPKNREIM
-120 VVDSQSITRIS
+120 VHDSKEISRITD
-131 GYLHG
+131 YLHNI
-136 VRGLSAESLAKLITE
+136 RGLSYDAIAGLIAD

-160 GNAVFKILDENGL
+160 GNAVFKIFDESGL
-173 LVGAEKVGTSESMR
+173 LVGAEKVGTSNVR
-187 FKSFEKGSADGYG
+187 FKSFDKGAADGYG
-200 FEMTKGN
+200 FEIVSGK
-207 PVNTYFFES
+207 PKSTYFFES
-216 AIDTVSFADLNPDLD
+216 AIDAISFAALHSEQSD
-231 NYRLVSMSG
+231 YRLVSMAG
-240 VKPSVVEMTMQ
+240 VKPSVVTETMK
-251 RYGIQSENI
+251 RYAISPENI
-260 YICTDNDKAGNE
+260 YLCTDNDKAGNE
-272 FAKRLITQYPAM
+272 FAEKLIARYPTMKRV
-284 RRITP
+284 TP
-289 QGAKDWNDILRGR
+289 NGAKDWNDILQGR
-302 IERMKLY
+302 MNKMKRY
-309 GNTYW
+309 GNPYW

-320 RDKTVAIMREDT
+320 RDKTVAIMREDI
-332 FRQLQETLD
+332 FQQIQQALD
-341 KSGLNYCAYSGGKNA
+341 KSGLNYCAYSDGSNT
-356 MVAVNSSEVDR
+356 MIAVNSSEIDH
-367 FKSVT
+367 FKNVT
-372 GLDDTL
+372 GLDESL
-378 CRLQKSSREH
+378 CRLQKSGKEH
-388 IPQDRNIIGNTEFRY
+388 IPQDKNIIGNTDYKY
-403 IPQKTYISEDRET
+403 IPQKSYISEDRET
-416 ILKMAEIANK
+416 ILKMAELANK
-426 ANIQFSARIYAN
+426 ANISFSARIYPS
-438 GKATM
+438 GKGVM
-443 TVSQADMPQMS
+443 TVSQADISQIS
-454 AIRDEVKAMRKPMIQ
+454 TIQDAVKAMRKPMIQ
-469 AYRQASQK
+469 NSRQASQE
-477 IIGNK
+477 IIGNR

-493 ISQLTPEKYHKI
+493 ISPLTPDKYHKI
-505 EPKLFERGA
+505 EPKLYERGA

-525 MFTTEREEAQRFN
+525 MFTTEKENAPHFQ

-545 AENLILENLQSMG
+545 CENQILENLQNMG
-558 LDDTQIQA
+558 LDNQQIQA
-566 LASSVEIASR
+566 LSSSIEIAAR
-576 NGMVN
+576 NNMTN

-590 YDLAQLNTM
+590 YDITQLGTM
-599 DNLLIAYLSQ
+599 NDLLIGYLDQS
-609 TDTSR
+609 DTSR
-614 FLDNGIQLDLLLSTK
+614 FLDNSRQLDLLLSAK
-629 QQFDLAIAQR
+629 QEFDLQIAQR
-639 NELASFEEIYTPEN
+639 EELLSDDEINLPEPDSVSFR
-653 DDTPEIPENS
+653 
-663 VKIHFG
+663 FG
-669 DKDKDWFTESDLLYD
+669 DQSKEWFTESDLLAD
-684 FVQQNPD
+684 FVQDNPE
-691 MSFALANAVISYLDE
+691 MSFALANAVLGYLDE
-706 KQHAEREIES
+706 KQHTERNVAG
-716 LNAGWYKKTDFAVA
+716 LNAGWYKKTDFTVT
-730 TMIDGQEFTHTGRF
+730 TMIDGQEFRHSGRF
-744 DIGDGKGQGGGTL
+744 DIGDGAGTGGGTL
-757 IDHIELFAKNSL
+757 IDHIEQFAKNAL
-769 NDRILYGDENS
+769 KQEFLYNEND
-780 RESLNYVLNSVVP
+780 RESLNYLLDHVVP
-793 FLKENAELTAEEMII
+793 FLTENAALTAEEQRI
-808 LNRFKDDNP
+808 LDNFKEQHP

-822 DVEIAEPITFKL
+822 DVEI
-834 YQLKEG
+834 
-840 EEYHGMRFESLD
+840 
-852 RNRLHSNQLNEE
+852 
-864 DYTLMYE
+864 
-871 GDLSQ
+871 
-876 YSGNT
+876 
-881 VEEKLE
+881 
-887 VLFEEF
+887 
-893 NINKPANFMGHS
+893 
-905 MSVSDVVIVNDN
+905 
-917 AYYCDSVGF
+917 
-926 REYPEFLR
+926 
-934 QKEVEPPAIADFRA
+934 VEPVQNEPTAIADSMI
-948 KTEEDF
+948 KVED
-954 KFYNFKPVEVENIV
+954 
-968 KDFVQRVF
+968 D
-976 EENGVD
+976 
-982 AQIHGAAVTGSRS
+982 
-995 RGLEKVDSSDVD
+995 
-1007 VVIEIDSALKED
+1007 
-1019 ALFNII
+1019 
-1025 HGEAL
+1025 
-1030 TLEGYTIDINPIK
+1030 
-1043 ADETGTLETYLPTAE
+1043 
-1058 AYLTEKAQHRKLSDL
+1058 LTEKVQSREPTDL
-1073 DTAKQHIADYLD
+1073 NIAKQHIAEYLD
-1085 REFGGS
+1085 REFGES
-1091 AEFSDISRLSLAYAV
+1091 PEFSDMAKIALAYTT
-1106 DEEHNLPIQVY
+1106 DEEHDLPILVY
-1117 ADLEQFKLTFE
+1117 ADLEQYRLVFE
-1128 YDGMVVRDE
+1128 YDGNVVRDE
-1137 QYNSLAEMNENAL
+1137 KYSSLAEMNENAL
-1150 SVLDY
+1150 SVLDFD
-1155 NDLVSLS
+1155 DLVSLS
-1162 DDEISSVIQAKA
+1162 DDEIVSVIPTKS
-1174 VEQLHSD
+1174 SD
-1181 KGIKATDFMSAM
+1181 
-1193 GVNVVNMD
+1193 
-1201 KPEIS
+1201 
-1206 KETELPFKVGD
+1206 LPFKVGD
-1217 EIEFQGKEWQIE
+1217 NIEFQGKEWHID
-1229 SMNEE
+1229 SINED
-1234 RGRIMLTR
+1234 RGRIMLSR
-1242 DTGNIVMPVE
+1242 DTGNVIMPQE
-1252 SIETFLS
+1252 GLETFLS
-1259 EVVDYVNRH
+1259 EVVESANHH
-1268 AGIEDLE
+1268 AGIENLE
-1275 QVDTA
+1275 QSDTEKMHESIVDTD
-1280 EIRENIGKTENV
+1280 T
-1292 QDILDMVDGVTV
+1292 LDTADKSI
-1304 AEKEPE
+1304 ANEKEPE
-1310 PKSDLK
+1310 QKSGLL
-1316 TYDVFIYDKESG
+1316 TFDVYIYDRESG
-1328 TDSPMRCQA
+1328 TNSPMRCQA
-1337 KNTEEAMKM
+1337 KNTAEAKKI
-1346 ADEYIERWN
+1346 ADEYINRWN
-1355 LVEAEITD
+1355 LVDAEITD
-1363 IQLVEPKKELAK
+1363 VQFVAPKKELVK
-1375 EEPTAEVSE
+1375 DEPITGKSAETE
-1384 DTPLFDESVIADA
+1384 IFDDAPLFSESTIADA
-1397 GLGFVPDKGFEALG
+1397 GLGFVADDKEFKPFG
-1411 NTNQEYQQLSLF
+1411 NGKQEYEQLTLF
-1423 GEPEPISKPASTQTY
+1423 GESEPVNPSASTQTI
-1438 TPIEY
+1438 TPVQY

-1451 RFEELYKEI
+1451 RFEELHKEI

-1470 FRIAEFFE
+1470 FRIEAFFQE
-1478 NNNPANKEFAD
+1478 NHPSTQEFAD
-1489 FLRDE
+1489 FLKNE

-1500 TADGNIFMVD
+1500 TSDGNIFSVD

-1520 RSTDDSISNE
+1520 RSKENGISNE
-1530 TFEFSWT
+1530 TFDFTWT
-1537 EVAKLTADLIKHDKY
+1537 EVAKLTADLIKHEKY
-1552 LTQDEIDRRNQRE
+1552 LKQDEIKRRDQRE
-1565 AKSKKSAD
+1565 SKTEKSDIKPEIITAPDKKSEQKVKVD
-1573 EPKIEK
+1573 EK
-1579 AVTTETPQK
+1579 T
-1588 SEPEQE
+1588 
-1594 KPQNFAITDDK
+1594 QNFTITDDN
-1605 LGEGGAKTKFHNNM
+1605 LGEGGAKTKFKNNLL
-1619 EAVRTLKQIERE
+1619 AIQILKQIESE
-1631 DRRATPEE
+1631 DRMATPEE
-1639 QEILSKYVGWGGIS
+1639 QEILSKYVGWGGLA
-1653 QAFDSDNQ
+1653 QAFDSKNE
-1661 QWDKEFSQLFDELT
+1661 QWSKEFAQLSDALS

-1701 EALEKFGFKGG
+1701 EALDKFGFNGG
-1712 NLLEPAMGVGNF
+1712 NLLEPSCGVGNF
-1724 VGKMP
+1724 LGKMP

-1734 NTHVYGVEI
+1734 HTNIYGVEI

-1749 IAKQLYPDADIQVTG
+1749 IAKQLYPDADIQITG
-1764 FEHTNFQNSSFDV
+1764 FESTHFQNGSFDT

-1789 PDKQYGTTKL
+1789 PDKQYSTTKL

-1811 KDGGIVAFV
+1811 KEGGIVAFV

-1828 KDESFRKQLAE
+1828 KDESFRMQLAE

-1877 EFPDWVHLGKTEDG
+1877 ELPDWVHLGKTEDG

-1918 NDDTMCVPIEGAD
+1918 NDDTMCIPIDGAD
-1931 LRQQIYEAVQRLDT
+1931 LRQQIHEAVLKLNA
-1945 QISAVKT
+1945 QISQVKT
-1952 NDVFKFSNGQVTMT
+1952 NAVFQFSDKQVTMT
-1966 AKELRPF
+1966 AAELRPF
-1973 SFFKDDKGDIFLK
+1973 SFFKYDKDDIYLK
-1986 GGEDRLGKFD
+1986 GGESKLGNFD

-2007 YGRMTAFID
+2007 YDRMTAFID
-2016 LRDTVRELLRIQAE
+2016 LRDTVRELLKVQADDRPE
-2030 DKLENEIKAVQN
+2030 SEIKAVQQ
-2042 KLSTQYDDFY
+2042 KLSVQYDDFY

-2076 LTLEKEI
+2076 LTLEKDI

-2114 ALAISMAET
+2114 ALTISMAET

-2138 QELLISELK
+2138 EEMLISELK
-2147 GEIFLVPHTEEYQS
+2147 GEIFLVPDTNTYQS

-2173 LDIAESVAET
+2173 LDIAENYAEK
-2183 DGRFA
+2183 DSRFA
-2188 ENVEALKLAMPEPL
+2188 ENVEALQAAMPEPL

-2213 TWIPK
+2213 AWIPK
-2218 ELYQQFIYE
+2218 ELYQQFMYE
-2227 TFETPRENREDVK
+2227 LFQTPRENREDVK

-2285 YEIMEHLLNLKE
+2285 YEIMEQLLNLKE
-2297 PKVYKPE
+2297 PKVYKSE
-2304 TYIDQNGDEKE
+2304 TYLDLNGNEKE
-2315 RRVVDVK
+2315 RRVVDIK
-2322 ATKIVQQKAGKI
+2322 ATKIVQQKAAKI
-2334 KQAFKDWIFKDPE
+2334 KQAFKDWIFRDPE
-2347 RAVQLVEQY
+2347 RAIPLVEQY

-2410 KTFEMIATAMESK
+2410 KTFEMIAAAMESK

-2500 QVDILQEQIDD
+2500 QVSILQDQIND

-2524 SKFQVK
+2524 SRFQVK

-2541 KLDKLEKSHDDIL
+2541 KLDKLEKTHDDIL

-2566 DESHEFKNVP
+2566 DEAHEFKNVP
-2576 TQTKLSN
+2576 TQTKLTN

-2608 TGSKGVIMATGTP
+2608 TGGRGVIMATGTP

-2642 DHELNN
+2642 DHGLSN

-2655 FGQQKTE
+2655 FGEQKTE

-2763 RLIDPSFEDH
+2763 RLIDPSFEDS

-2805 GVPKKNSQSSDK
+2805 GVPKKNSQSTDK
-2817 GEITDEK
+2817 GENADEK

-2840 YDDIRDKLIQNGINP
+2840 YDDIRDKLIANGIKP
-2855 EEIAYVHDAKTE
+2855 EEIAYVHNAKTE

-2897 CQKKLVALHNLD
+2897 CQKKLIALHNLD

-2932 KAHVYNYVTKGSFDA
+2932 VAHVFNYVTKGSFDA

-3007 ELNLLKSEHT
+3007 ELNLLKAEHT

-3028 TAPEKIE
+3028 STPVKIE
-3035 KAETRLENLKSDR
+3035 KAEERLEDLKADR
-3048 EVLRQLPIDAET
+3048 EALRQLPIDEET
-3060 KLPIFKITIDGTEY
+3060 KLPVFKITIDGTEY

-3081 QALEDVVLGFVKR
+3081 QALENAVLDFVKN
-3094 SSDTNKEIGEFQG
+3094 SSDQETDVGEFQG

-3116 LGGEPDISIT
+3116 FGNEPDISIT
-3126 MKGNAEHRCQ
+3126 MKGNAEHSCT

-3158 INDAQ
+3158 ISDAQ
-3163 NSVNKLK
+3163 NNVNKLK
-3170 MDLENAQRIVATPF
+3170 MDLENARRIVNTPF
-3184 PQQAELEQKTERLAT
+3184 PQQAELEQKTERLTA

-3211 KKNAPEK
+3211 KKKAPEK

-3233 FKDRQKTAKPK
+3233 FKDRQKTTKPK
-3244 ERSQN
+3244 ERSQD